1 MNGVHNVGKQSIIS
15 GVDTLNQVL
24 QSEGMSLSVVPGAE
38 IHVNTALPSMYESD
52 ELVTINSTEYV
63 LVEFPMQGIPYGFE
77 EVYFQLRLRGARL
90 VIAHPERYQQVQRH
104 PESLDPY
111 LRMGALVQIT
121 ASALLGHFG
130 GRVRKCARQLLRT
143 DRVHLMASDAHSS
156 RSRPPI
162 LHSAVKEAA
171 RLLKNETEAW
181 RLVRDNPLAVLRGTD
196 LNEYSEVLPSN
207 SNVATLCGIR

>member
-1 MNGVHNVGKQSIIS
+1 MIDIHSHILPGLDDGAEGLDECLKMCRIAERDGIQVIVATPHSMNGVHNVGKQSIVS

-38 IHVNTALPSMYESD
+38 IHVNTALPFMYESD

-90 VIAHPERYQQVQRH
+90 VIAHSRAVPTGATH

-111 LRMGALVQIT
+111 PANGRLGPNHGIGPSWGTLV
-121 ASALLGHFG
+121 AAHANAHDNC
-130 GRVRKCARQLLRT
+130 CAR
-143 DRVHLMASDAHSS
+143 
-156 RSRPPI
+156 
-162 LHSAVKEAA
+162 AA
-171 RLLKNETEAW
+171 
-181 RLVRDNPLAVLRGTD
+181 
-196 LNEYSEVLPSN
+196 
-207 SNVATLCGIR
+207 CI